1 MLLLLVFFL
10 LQQLAVIEEVG
21 DAHSETGDD
30 DLDVTAC
37 VDAEADPRS
46 RSARPCTAATEPQ
59 APSIVIDMSS
69 APPPSCV
76 GRGSD
81 SGQGV
86 MASISSMA
94 AGILD
99 LFGLG
104 MFSFSFR

>member
-10 LQQLAVIEEVG
+10 VLLLLQQLGVIEVVG

-30 DLDVTAC
+30 DLDVAAC
-37 VDAEADPRS
+37 VDDEADPRS
-46 RSARPCTAATEPQ
+46 RSARPQ
-59 APSIVIDMSS
+59 APPVVIDMSS
-69 APPPSCV
+69 APPPSFV
-76 GRGSD
+76 GRGSG

-86 MASISSMA
+86 MASMSSME

-104 MFSFSFR
+104 MFSLSSR